1 MEIAR
6 LEGAGKVYKSGDSE
20 VVALQPTDFKVEKG
34 ELVLI
39 IGPSGSGKT
48 TLLSLLGCYL
58 SFARKG
64 LDQWHIHQRF
74 ER

>member
-6 LEGAGKVYKSGDSE
+6 LEGAGKVYKSGDAE
-20 VVALQPTDFKVEKG
+20 VIALQPTDFKVEKG

-48 TLLSLLGCYL
+48 TL
-58 SFARKG
+58 FV
-64 LDQWHIHQRF
+64 
-74 ER
+74 

>member
-1 MEIAR
+1 LHGSKEQ
-6 LEGAGKVYKSGDSE
+6 GKYIKVETAE

-48 TLLSLLGCYL
+48 TLLSLLGCVIYP
-58 SFARKG
+58 SQGKG
-64 LDQWHIHQRF
+64 MD
-74 ER
+74 